1 MGAPVVDI
9 TIVKGKTFEFMYR
22 YADSDLV
29 YLPILGMPSTA
40 PVRLNVASHGI
51 PDGWPV
57 RIEDLRRPEGLS
69 SDEAGCDSHYFA
81 TVVDF
86 NTIELNQVSVSGSR
100 PWAGGGVVVFN
111 RPFDLSGCSARMQV
125 RDRVDGALLLSLSS
139 DPMTL
144 RDGSIQIDTGLAALI
159 VKLEPAKTALLS
171 WVRGTYDLE
180 LITPG
185 GDVYPVAA
193 VSKVTVSPE
202 VTR

>member
-22 YADSDLV
+22 YADAELV
-29 YLPILGMPSTA
+29 YLPILGMPSTT
-40 PVRLNVASHGI
+40 PVRLTLAAHGI

-69 SDEAGCDSHYFA
+69 SEESGCGSHYFA
-81 TVVDF
+81 TLIDA
-86 NTIELNQVSVSGSR
+86 NTIELNQVSVSGAR

-111 RPFDLSGCSARMQV
+111 RPFDLSGCSARMQI

-139 DPMTL
+139 DPAVT

-159 VKLEPAKTALLS
+159 AKLEPTKTASLS
-171 WVRGTYDLE
+171 WARGVYDLE

-185 GDVYPVAA
+185 GDIYPVAA
-193 VSKVTVSPE
+193 VSKVAVSPE